1 MILVILV
8 VITPAIAA
16 PVTVTAITAAIARFF
31 VCLDHLILIS
41 EVSIVKNW
49 FNRGLSMI
57 VEEYV
62 DPILANT

>member
-8 VITPAIAA
+8 VITPAA
-16 PVTVTAITAAIARFF
+16 PVTVTAIAAAIASFF
-31 VCLDHLILIS
+31 VCLDHLNLIS
-41 EVSIVKNW
+41 EATIVKNW